1 MIKKI
6 LQVLVFFLIYN
17 YASANQNDKLYEKI
31 DLFGEVLERIQNEYV
46 DEINQSDVMDSA
58 INGVLQSHL
67 TLILHICPLIYLK
80 ICKLIPEEN
89 LVVLV

>member
-6 LQVLVFFLIYN
+6 LQVWVFFLIYN

-46 DEINQSDVMDSA
+46 DED
-58 INGVLQSHL
+58 
-67 TLILHICPLIYLK
+67 
-80 ICKLIPEEN
+80 
-89 LVVLV
+89 